1 MSVQTKM
8 VLQKLKETNTRI
20 ALIGASNDPSK
31 FGNRIYRNLR
41 TKGYNIIPINPK
53 ENKIEGDKA
62 YASIEMMDKLPD
74 IVNFVVPPQI
84 AIKVAQKAIDLGIT
98 HLWFQPGS
106 ESNELEELLRE
117 NHDIK
122 YLINSCIMVETR

>member
-1 MSVQTKM
+1 M
-8 VLQKLKETNTRI
+8 VLHKLKEQNTQI

-41 TKGYNIIPINPK
+41 NKGYNIIPINPK
-53 ENKIEGDKA
+53 EKKIEGDKA
-62 YASIEMMDKLPD
+62 YASIDMMNNLPD
-74 IVNFVVPPQI
+74 IINFVVPPQI

-106 ESNELEELLRE
+106 ESDELEELLRK

>member
-1 MSVQTKM
+1 M
-8 VLQKLKETNTRI
+8 VLQKMKESNAQI
-20 ALIGASNDPSK
+20 ALIGASNDSSK
-31 FGNRIYRNLR
+31 FGNQIYLDLRN
-41 TKGYNIIPINPK
+41 KGYHIVPINPK
-53 ENKIEGDKA
+53 ENEIEGDKA
-62 YASIEMMDKLPD
+62 YASIDMMDSLPD

-106 ESNELEELLRE
+106 ESDELEELLRE

>member
-1 MSVQTKM
+1 M
-8 VLQKLKETNTRI
+8 VLQKLKERNTRI
-20 ALIGASNDPSK
+20 ALIGASNNPSK
-31 FGNRIYRNLR
+31 FGNQIYRNLR
-41 TKGYNIIPINPK
+41 NKGYHIIPINPK
-53 ENKIEGDKA
+53 ENEIEGDKA
-62 YASIEMMDKLPD
+62 YASIDMMDKLPD

-106 ESNELEELLRE
+106 ESDELEELLRK

>member
-1 MSVQTKM
+1 M
-8 VLQKLKETNTRI
+8 VLQKLKEQNTRI

-41 TKGYNIIPINPK
+41 NKGYHIIPINPK
-53 ENKIEGDKA
+53 EKKIEGDKA
-62 YASIEMMDKLPD
+62 YASIDMMDSLPD

-106 ESNELEELLRE
+106 ESDELEELLRK
-117 NHDIK
+117 NQDIK
-122 YLINSCIMVETR
+122 YLINSCIMVKTR

>member
-1 MSVQTKM
+1 M
-8 VLQKLKETNTRI
+8 VLQKLKEQNTRI
-20 ALIGASNDPSK
+20 ALIGASNNPSK
-31 FGNRIYRNLR
+31 FGNQIYRNLR
-41 TKGYNIIPINPK
+41 NKGYHIIPINPK
-53 ENKIEGDKA
+53 ENEIEGDKA
-62 YASIEMMDKLPD
+62 YASIDMMDKLPD

-106 ESNELEELLRE
+106 ESDELEELLRE
-117 NHDIK
+117 NRDIK

>member
-1 MSVQTKM
+1 M
-8 VLQKLKETNTRI
+8 VLQKLKEQNTRI

-41 TKGYNIIPINPK
+41 NKGYNIIPINPK
-53 ENKIEGDKA
+53 EKKIEGDKA
-62 YASIEMMDKLPD
+62 YASIDMMNSLPD
-74 IVNFVVPPQI
+74 IINFVVPPQI

-106 ESNELEELLRE
+106 ESDELEELLRK

>member
-1 MSVQTKM
+1 M
-8 VLQKLKETNTRI
+8 VLQKMKEQNVRI
-20 ALIGASNDPSK
+20 ALIGASNDSSK
-31 FGNRIYRNLR
+31 FGNQIYLDLRN
-41 TKGYNIIPINPK
+41 KGYHIVPINPN

-62 YASIEMMDKLPD
+62 YASIDMMDSLPD

-84 AIKVAQKAIDLGIT
+84 AIKVARKAIDLGIT

-106 ESNELEELLRE
+106 ESDELEELLRE

>member
-1 MSVQTKM
+1 M
-8 VLQKLKETNTRI
+8 VLQKMKESNAQI
-20 ALIGASNDPSK
+20 ALIGASNDSSK
-31 FGNRIYRNLR
+31 FGNQIYLDLRN
-41 TKGYNIIPINPK
+41 KGYHIVPINPK
-53 ENKIEGDKA
+53 ENEIEGDKA
-62 YASIEMMDKLPD
+62 YASIDMMDSLPD

-106 ESNELEELLRE
+106 ESNELEELLRK

>member
-1 MSVQTKM
+1 M
-8 VLQKLKETNTRI
+8 KEQNVRI
-20 ALIGASNDPSK
+20 ALIGASNDSSK
-31 FGNRIYRNLR
+31 FGNQIYLDLRN
-41 TKGYNIIPINPK
+41 KGYHIVPINPK
-53 ENKIEGDKA
+53 ENEIEGDKA
-62 YASIEMMDKLPD
+62 YASIDMMDSLPD

-84 AIKVAQKAIDLGIT
+84 TIKVAQKAIDLGIT

-106 ESNELEELLRE
+106 ESDELEELLRE

>member
-1 MSVQTKM
+1 M
-8 VLQKLKETNTRI
+8 VLQKLKERNTRI
-20 ALIGASNDPSK
+20 ALVGASNDPSK
-31 FGNRIYRNLR
+31 FGNRIYQNLR
-41 TKGYNIIPINPK
+41 NKGYNIIPINPK
-53 ENKIEGDKA
+53 EKKIEGDKA
-62 YASIEMMDKLPD
+62 YASIDMMDSLPD

-106 ESNELEELLRE
+106 ESDELEELLRK
-117 NHDIK
+117 NHGIK

>member
-1 MSVQTKM
+1 M
-8 VLQKLKETNTRI
+8 VLQKMKEQNVRI
-20 ALIGASNDPSK
+20 ALIGASNDSSK
-31 FGNRIYRNLR
+31 FGNQIYLDLRN
-41 TKGYNIIPINPK
+41 KGYHIVPINPK
-53 ENKIEGDKA
+53 EKKIEGDKA
-62 YASIEMMDKLPD
+62 YVSIDMMDSLPD

-106 ESNELEELLRE
+106 ESDELEELLRE

>member
-1 MSVQTKM
+1 M
-8 VLQKLKETNTRI
+8 VLQKLKEQNTRI

-41 TKGYNIIPINPK
+41 NKGYNIIPINPK
-53 ENKIEGDKA
+53 EKKIEGDKA
-62 YASIEMMDKLPD
+62 YASIDMMNSLPD

-106 ESNELEELLRE
+106 ESDELEELLRK

>member
-1 MSVQTKM
+1 M
-8 VLQKLKETNTRI
+8 VLQKMKEQNVRI
-20 ALIGASNDPSK
+20 ALIGASNDSAK
-31 FGNRIYRNLR
+31 FGNQIYLDLRN
-41 TKGYNIIPINPK
+41 KGYHIVPINPK
-53 ENKIEGDKA
+53 ENEIEGDKA
-62 YASIEMMDKLPD
+62 YASIDMMDSLPD

-106 ESNELEELLRE
+106 ESDELEELLRE

>member
-1 MSVQTKM
+1 M
-8 VLQKLKETNTRI
+8 VLQKLKEQNTRI
-20 ALIGASNDPSK
+20 ALIGASNDSSK
-31 FGNRIYRNLR
+31 FGNQIYRNLR

-53 ENKIEGDKA
+53 EKKIEGDKA
-62 YASIEMMDKLPD
+62 YASIDMMDSLPD

-106 ESNELEELLRE
+106 ESDELEELLRK
-117 NHDIK
+117 NHGIK

>member
-1 MSVQTKM
+1 VSLQTKM
-8 VLQKLKETNTRI
+8 VLQKLKEKNTRI

-62 YASIEMMDKLPD
+62 YASIEMMDKVPD
-74 IVNFVVPPQI
+74 IVI
-84 AIKVAQKAIDLGIT
+84 L
-98 HLWFQPGS
+98 
-106 ESNELEELLRE
+106 
-117 NHDIK
+117 
-122 YLINSCIMVETR
+122 